1 MSTEGQSQFNKLSQM
16 QAAQDQL
23 DEPKE
28 VQTDFQLIEDY
39 FLDLMQ
45 TKRMKYEADVLVQ
58 FNLQPEEELQSDL
71 NSPIKV
77 KQ

>member
-1 MSTEGQSQFNKLSQM
+1 M
-16 QAAQDQL
+16 
-23 DEPKE
+23 
-28 VQTDFQLIEDY
+28 EDY

-58 FNLQPEEELQSDL
+58 FNLQLEEELHSDL
-71 NSPIKV
+71 NSPIKL